1 MGPSRQEGRWRQ
13 ARGRNGQRVVGEA
26 DDGTGARAE
35 DGVRE
40 ELRWLTDRN
49 SREGESTERPE
60 STVCCWLHPQG
71 LAELGQVSRTPE
83 ICFPP
88 HASSISGFRVFQD

>member
-26 DDGTGARAE
+26 DDGTGARAG

-49 SREGESTERPE
+49 SREERAQGGLKVRSAAGSTLRG
-60 STVCCWLHPQG
+60 WLS
-71 LAELGQVSRTPE
+71 LAR
-83 ICFPP
+83 
-88 HASSISGFRVFQD
+88 